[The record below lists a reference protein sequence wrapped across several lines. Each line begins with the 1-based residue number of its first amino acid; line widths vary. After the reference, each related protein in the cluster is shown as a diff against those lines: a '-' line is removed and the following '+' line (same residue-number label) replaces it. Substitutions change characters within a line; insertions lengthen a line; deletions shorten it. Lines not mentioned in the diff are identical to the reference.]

1 MFGILL
7 IYFIGKR
14 FYQLADLYKKNGWGY
29 AILGVISYY
38 AGTFLG
44 GLILAILWNSF
55 SSNSMEEFPN
65 IGLSLLV
72 VPMGLLACWGFY
84 KILETQWE
92 KGEKVSDT
100 EILDDDF
107 VG

>member
-14 FYQLADLYKKNGWGY
+14 FYQLANLYRKNGWGY
-29 AILGVISYY
+29 AVLGVISYY

-44 GLILAILWNSF
+44 GMILAILWDILFSDSMDASPSF
-55 SSNSMEEFPN
+55 
-65 IGLSLLV
+65 ILSLLV

-100 EILDDDF
+100 EILDEDF